1 MQRNTSLKINS
12 RSGFTLIELM
22 VVIVII
28 AILAAFVTPKLLHRV
43 DEARIT
49 EARIQIKNIETSLRL
64 FKADNGFYPSTEQG
78 LQSLITQPEIGQI
91 PDNFRPGG
99 YMEKR
104 TLPRDP
110 WDRQYLYIS
119 PGMEGDYDIISYGAD
134 GRQGGDKYDA
144 DIINWEID

>member
-1 MQRNTSLKINS
+1 MHTHKQVNS
-12 RSGFTLIELM
+12 RVQSGFTLIELM

-28 AILAAFVTPKLLHRV
+28 AILAAFVTPKLMHRV
-43 DEARIT
+43 DEARVT
-49 EARIQIKNIETSLRL
+49 EAKIQIKNIETSLRL

-91 PDNFRPGG
+91 PENYKTGG

-104 TLPRDP
+104 KLPLDP

-119 PGMEGDYDIISYGAD
+119 PGMQGDYDIISYGAD
-134 GRQGGDKYDA
+134 GKQGGDKYDA